1 MTLNEILEQ
10 LSEFRKIRSGG
21 EATVY
26 RAVLGEKEVA
36 FKWKNEAGKP
46 NSALSDVFKAAPV
59 QNIAQ
64 VYGEGVLGGRPYT
77 VMEYIRGVSSVKTV
91 PIPPRI
97 ALKAMRKLAVALG
110 LLSAKGIFHGDLST
124 ENVMFDS
131 KAEPVLVDFG
141 ICGLGTPRFAAPER
155 FEGSV
160 ATEKSELFSL
170 GAVLYEWLSGEPLF
184 GGNSLAAIESAV
196 FDVESSDITLLLH
209 GRGKLPP
216 EAVGA
221 FTPIWKGTLR
231 RNPEDRFEDFDEF
244 DECLEIAENRLGEL
258 SKPGERESEALW
270 QSDMEM
276 RIRENEARFDAA
288 DEEFPFGKRDGSD
301 SGVNHTETKLPGK
314 KILFGGVVLLFLA
327 ILVVFIF
334 LWGTSSPDV
343 ETVGKSMLENSRSE
357 SLSEEPEGLGAKAA
371 EPLRGV
377 VFDADSA
384 EEK

>member
-1 MTLNEILEQ
+1 MNEILEE

-26 RAVLGEKEVA
+26 RAVLGEKEVV
-36 FKWKNEAGKP
+36 FKWKNEAGTP
-46 NSALSDVFKAAPV
+46 NGELSEIFKSSPV
-59 QNIAQ
+59 PNTAKL
-64 VYGEGVLGGRPYT
+64 YGEGVLDGRPYT
-77 VMEYIRGVSSVKTV
+77 VMEYIRGISSAKAS
-91 PIPPRI
+91 PIPPRV
-97 ALKAMRKLAVALG
+97 AVKAMRKLAAALES
-110 LLSAKGIFHGDLST
+110 LSAKGVFHGDLST
-124 ENVMFDS
+124 ENILLDS
-131 KAEPVLVDFG
+131 KAEPVLIDFG

-155 FEGSV
+155 FEGTG

-184 GGNSLAAIESAV
+184 GGNSVAAIESAV
-196 FDVESSDITLLLH
+196 FAVESSDITLLLH

-231 RNPEDRFEDFDEF
+231 RNPEDRFEDFEEF

-258 SKPGERESEALW
+258 LQPGEREAEALW
-270 QSDMEM
+270 RSGLEM
-276 RIRENEARFDAA
+276 SIREGEERLDAA
-288 DEEFPFGKRDGSD
+288 DEEFPFGRRGGTE
-301 SGVNHTETKLPGK
+301 SGANRTETKLPGK
-314 KILFGGVVLLFLA
+314 KILFGGGLLLFLA

-343 ETVGKSMLENSRSE
+343 EIVGKSMLESSRSE
-357 SLSEEPEGLGAKAA
+357 TLSEEPEDLGAKVD